1 VVGAVLA
8 GSGLGAVVGP
18 ATGLPSGEFPG
29 AAAMRTIGLSHL
41 ALNTA
46 DLDRFRRFYE
56 GLLGLRVGV
65 VLRMSHPPYLR
76 HATFHIDDVVVLH
89 VFELPGYD
97 PQATGIGTG
106 MGERGRVD
114 HFGFMVRDEV
124 ELRAVADRLR
134 AAGATDGE
142 IRRLGPVL
150 SVRVTDPDGLE
161 VEVNCPDLEFELVD
175 GAGEEIEEIG
185 LPDWLE
191 RVRAAVLVAPTW
203 PS

>member
-1 VVGAVLA
+1 
-8 GSGLGAVVGP
+8 
-18 ATGLPSGEFPG
+18 
-29 AAAMRTIGLSHL
+29 MRTTGLSHL

-65 VLRMSHPPYLR
+65 VLRMDHPPYLR
-76 HATFHIDDVVVLH
+76 HATFHVDDIVVLH
-89 VFELPGYD
+89 VFEVPGYD
-97 PQATGIGTG
+97 PQATGIGAS
-106 MGERGRVD
+106 MGERGRID

-124 ELRAVADRLR
+124 ELRTVADRLR

-150 SVRVTDPDGLE
+150 SVHVTDPDGLE
-161 VEVNCPDLEFELVD
+161 VEINCPDLEFELVD
-175 GAGEEIEEIG
+175 GGGEEIEEIG

-191 RVRAAVLVAPTW
+191 RVRAAVLVAPTS